1 MEDNKEMN
9 LVARRV
15 ARRAKLIEY
24 QNQISW
30 IVCEY
35 EKMKNVKYCDKWFKV
50 KAVVLYENLNTIVE
64 QINEES
70 LDCYINCEYARTIN
84 GVLDDL
90 KFYTEAS
97 KSVSETNIL

>member
-1 MEDNKEMN
+1 MEENKEMN
-9 LVARRV
+9 LVAK
-15 ARRAKLIEY
+15 RAKLIEY

-35 EKMKNVKYCDKWFKV
+35 EKMKNVKYRDKWFKA

-84 GVLDDL
+84 GILDDL
-90 KFYTEAS
+90 KFYTEVS
-97 KSVSETNIL
+97 KRVSETNIL